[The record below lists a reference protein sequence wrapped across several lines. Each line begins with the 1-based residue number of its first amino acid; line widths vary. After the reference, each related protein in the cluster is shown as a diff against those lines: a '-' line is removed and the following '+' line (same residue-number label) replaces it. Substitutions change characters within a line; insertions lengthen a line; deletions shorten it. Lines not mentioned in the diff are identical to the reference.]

1 LNMSNFIQFLLHL
14 LVISA
19 FLLIFVLATVF
30 TKPLMINRKRMVS
43 TMFLK
48 IGYLIYLIIILTFF
62 YYLIFVDKELTEL
75 ITDLHF
81 VLILLSLFVPNVGMM
96 MRRRVKN
103 GRTFYNCLLTTI
115 FILTILYLSF
125 VFYQIQIYY

>member
-1 LNMSNFIQFLLHL
+1 MGNFIQFLLHL

-43 TMFLK
+43 TIFLK
-48 IGYLIYLIIILTFF
+48 IGYLVYLIIILVFF
-62 YYLIFVDKELTEL
+62 YYLIFVNKDLADL

-81 VLILLSLFVPNVGMM
+81 VMILLSLFIPNAGMM
-96 MRRRVKN
+96 MRRKIKTN
-103 GRTFYNCLLTTI
+103 RTVYNFTLTSVFMI
-115 FILTILYLSF
+115 TILYLVF
-125 VFYQIQIYY
+125 VFYQIQVYY

>member
-1 LNMSNFIQFLLHL
+1 MSNFIQFLLHL

-43 TMFLK
+43 TIFLK

-62 YYLIFVDKELTEL
+62 YYLIFVDKDLTEL

-81 VLILLSLFVPNVGMM
+81 VLILLALFIPNVGMM
-96 MRRRVKN
+96 MRRRIKKS
-103 GRTFYNCLLTTI
+103 RTFYNYFLTT
-115 FILTILYLSF
+115 FFVFTILYLAF

>member
-1 LNMSNFIQFLLHL
+1 MSHFVQFLLHL

-19 FLLIFVLATVF
+19 FLLVFVMAAVL

-48 IGYLIYLIIILTFF
+48 IGYLVYLITILSFF
-62 YYLIFVDKELTEL
+62 YYLIFVDKDLTEI

-81 VLILLSLFVPNVGMM
+81 VLLLLALFIPNTGMM
-96 MRRRVKN
+96 MRRSIKRA
-103 GRTFYNCLLTTI
+103 RTFYNYFLFTL
-115 FILTILYLSF
+115 FLVFILYL
-125 VFYQIQIYY
+125 VYIFYQIQINF

>member
-1 LNMSNFIQFLLHL
+1 MSHFVQFLLHL

-19 FLLIFVLATVF
+19 FLLVFVMAAVL

-48 IGYLIYLIIILTFF
+48 IGYLVYLIIILSFF
-62 YYLIFVDKELTEL
+62 YYLIFVDKDLTEI

-81 VLILLSLFVPNVGMM
+81 VLLLLALFIPNTGMM
-96 MRRRVKN
+96 MRRSIKRA
-103 GRTFYNCLLTTI
+103 RTFYNYFLFILFLI
-115 FILTILYLSF
+115 FILYL
-125 VFYQIQIYY
+125 VYIFYQIQINF

>member
-1 LNMSNFIQFLLHL
+1 MSNFIQFLLHL

-48 IGYLIYLIIILTFF
+48 IGYLVYLIVILVFF
-62 YYLIFVDKELTEL
+62 YYLIFVDKDLSEL

-81 VLILLSLFVPNVGMM
+81 VLILLSLFIPNTGMM
-96 MRRRVKN
+96 LRRKIKMK
-103 GRTFYNCLLTTI
+103 RTPYNYMLSGI
-115 FILTILYLSF
+115 FVLAILYLVY
-125 VFYQIQIYY
+125 VFYQIQVYY

>member
-1 LNMSNFIQFLLHL
+1 MSHFVQFLLHL

-30 TKPLMINRKRMVS
+30 TKPLMINRKRMAS

-48 IGYLIYLIIILTFF
+48 IGYLVYLIIILTFF
-62 YYLIFVDKELTEL
+62 YYLIFVDKELTGL
-75 ITDLHF
+75 ITDFHF
-81 VLILLSLFVPNVGMM
+81 VLILLALFIPNGGMM
-96 MRRRVKN
+96 MRRRIKSS
-103 GRTFYNCLLTTI
+103 RTFYNYFLFTL
-115 FILTILYLSF
+115 FILTILYLVY

>member
-1 LNMSNFIQFLLHL
+1 MSHFVQFLLHL

-48 IGYLIYLIIILTFF
+48 IGYLVYLIITLTFF
-62 YYLIFVDKELTEL
+62 YYLIFVNKDLTGL

-81 VLILLSLFVPNVGMM
+81 VLILLALFIPNGGMM
-96 MRRRVKN
+96 MRRRIKSS
-103 GRTFYNCLLTTI
+103 RTFYNYFLFI
-115 FILTILYLSF
+115 FFILTILYLVY
-125 VFYQIQIYY
+125 VFYQIQLFY

>member
-1 LNMSNFIQFLLHL
+1 MSHFVQFLLHL

-19 FLLIFVLATVF
+19 FLLVFVLAAVL

-48 IGYLIYLIIILTFF
+48 IGYLVYLIIMLTFF
-62 YYLIFVDKELTEL
+62 YYLIFVDKDLSGV

-81 VLILLSLFVPNVGMM
+81 VLLLLALFIPNAGMM
-96 MRRRVKN
+96 MRRSIKRA
-103 GRTFYNCLLTTI
+103 RTFYNYLL
-115 FILTILYLSF
+115 FILFLVIILYL
-125 VFYQIQIYY
+125 VYLFYQIQIYY

>member
-1 LNMSNFIQFLLHL
+1 MSHFVQFLLHL

-48 IGYLIYLIIILTFF
+48 IGYLFYLIIILTFF
-62 YYLIFVDKELTEL
+62 YYLIFVNKDLTGL

-81 VLILLSLFVPNVGMM
+81 VLILLALFIPNGGMM
-96 MRRRVKN
+96 MRRRIKSS
-103 GRTFYNCLLTTI
+103 RTIYNYFLFIL
-115 FILTILYLSF
+115 FILTIIYLVY
-125 VFYQIQIYY
+125 VFCQIQIHY